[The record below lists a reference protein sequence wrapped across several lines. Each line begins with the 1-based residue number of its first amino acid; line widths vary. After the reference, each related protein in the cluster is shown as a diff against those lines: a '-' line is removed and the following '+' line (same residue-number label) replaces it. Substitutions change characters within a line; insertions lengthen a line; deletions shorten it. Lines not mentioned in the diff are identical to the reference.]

1 MKNYLFSS
9 ILIIVISIISTACSS
24 TNDSGE
30 CSSFLEC
37 LDGTY
42 WTPNDNQSIWTFN
55 DNQNGAYL
63 EVYIAGNNCYNYE
76 NNFIVNA
83 EFKYQTKLNLSED
96 FNLSLIHI

>member
-24 TNDSGE
+24 SNDSGE

-63 EVYIAGNNCYNYE
+63 EVYICLLYTSPSPRDRTRSRMPSSA
-76 NNFIVNA
+76 
-83 EFKYQTKLNLSED
+83 
-96 FNLSLIHI
+96 